1 MLLMAAFWRPKARGP
16 AGRGGAPVSLSEPAA
31 PASVEAIRAKEPGR
45 GRGARS
51 PLQIPPRG
59 WLDALWRVGKE
70 INDDRLPAVAGGV
83 TFYILLSIFPGLG
96 IFVSL
101 YGLFADVALA
111 QEQFV
116 GLIGIFPDAFLTI
129 IGEQMIRLAEAPAR
143 DLSLAFVVSLLL
155 AIFSASAGARALLD
169 GLNIAYDEDEKRS
182 FLRLRLLA
190 LLATAGLLLTV
201 MVMAGLLVALPAVL
215 PTDSLVGVAFRW
227 IAAVTL
233 STGIFSVIYRYG
245 PSRARPQWQ
254 WVTWGSFIAAVL
266 WMLGSL
272 GFSVYVTHFANLDR
286 TYGPLGAVIAFMI
299 WIWFSVL
306 VLLVG
311 AEVNA
316 EIEHQTAVDSTTG
329 PEKPMGQRGAAM
341 ADTIGL
347 RAQVGQAVR
356 AIAERLQQIVRPD
369 RKADDPPPPKQPMSA
384 TPRPPAAPGARPDP
398 RRSGA

>member
-1 MLLMAAFWRPKARGP
+1 MLLMATFWRPMGSRRS
-16 AGRGGAPVSLSEPAA
+16 GRGSAPVS
-31 PASVEAIRAKEPGR
+31 VEVIRAREPGR
-45 GRGARS
+45 SRGAQG
-51 PLQIPPRG
+51 PLQVPPRG
-59 WLDALWRVGKE
+59 WLDAVWRVGRE

-96 IFVSL
+96 VFVSL

-116 GLIGIFPDAFLTI
+116 SLIGIFPDAVLTI
-129 IGEQMIRLAEAPAR
+129 IGEQMIRLVEAPPR

-155 AIFSASAGARALLD
+155 AIFSASAGASALLD

-182 FLRLRLLA
+182 FLQLRLLA
-190 LLATAGLLLTV
+190 LGATAGLLVTIMVLT
-201 MVMAGLLVALPAVL
+201 GLLVALPALLPAAGVL
-215 PTDSLVGVAFRW
+215 FRW
-227 IAAVTL
+227 IAALAFT
-233 STGIFSVIYRYG
+233 TGLFSILYRYG
-245 PSRARPQWQ
+245 PCRAHPKWL

-329 PEKPMGQRGAAM
+329 PEKPMGEHGAVM
-341 ADTIGL
+341 VDTLGL
-347 RAQVGQAVR
+347 SARVGQAVR
-356 AIAERLQQIVRPD
+356 AFTERLQQIARPD
-369 RKADDPPPPKQPMSA
+369 RKSGG
-384 TPRPPAAPGARPDP
+384 PPAPE
-398 RRSGA
+398 